1 MKIGNNLPPILCRIE
16 EKIATIKQK
25 LFGFQPKQVVM
36 YAPTW
41 RDDSFSEKGQY
52 KFNLPFDLNEF
63 FKRVS
68 PDTILVIRPH
78 YLVKDR
84 IDISG
89 YEDRVRIFADV
100 DINQLYL
107 ITDLLITD

>member
-1 MKIGNNLPPILCRIE
+1 
-16 EKIATIKQK
+16 
-25 LFGFQPKQVVM
+25 
-36 YAPTW
+36 
-41 RDDSFSEKGQY
+41 
-52 KFNLPFDLNEF
+52 NEF

-68 PDTILVIRPH
+68 PDTMLVIRPH

-107 ITDLLITD
+107 ITDLLITDYSSVMFDFANLERP